1 MKIMFI
7 FSVSDKGDSEKMNL
21 KSEVVIGSSEKSASL
36 SFTQQ
41 ISHNHWFQFPLGIT
55 VVPRKIEDD
64 GYANFLGGKQGVLY
78 MVYTKM
84 VTETLW
90 WAPPGVWG

>member
-21 KSEVVIGSSEKSASL
+21 KSEVGSSEKSASL

>member
-1 MKIMFI
+1 MFI
-7 FSVSDKGDSEKMNL
+7 FSVSAKGDSEKMNL

-41 ISHNHWFQFPLGIT
+41 ISHNHWFQFPLDIT

-64 GYANFLGGKQGVLY
+64 GYANFLGG
-78 MVYTKM
+78 
-84 VTETLW
+84 
-90 WAPPGVWG
+90 

>member
-1 MKIMFI
+1 
-7 FSVSDKGDSEKMNL
+7 MNL
-21 KSEVVIGSSEKSASL
+21 KSEVGSSEKSASL

-64 GYANFLGGKQGVLY
+64 GYANFFGG
-78 MVYTKM
+78 
-84 VTETLW
+84 
-90 WAPPGVWG
+90 

>member
-21 KSEVVIGSSEKSASL
+21 KSEVGSSEKSASL
-36 SFTQQ
+36 SFTHQ

-64 GYANFLGGKQGVLY
+64 GYANFFGG
-78 MVYTKM
+78 
-84 VTETLW
+84 
-90 WAPPGVWG
+90 

>member
-1 MKIMFI
+1 MFI
-7 FSVSDKGDSEKMNL
+7 VSVSDKGDSEKMNL

-55 VVPRKIEDD
+55 VGSSQEKLKTMIMKFFF
-64 GYANFLGGKQGVLY
+64 FLGGGEGGVNKVCY
-78 MVYTKM
+78 I
-84 VTETLW
+84 W
-90 WAPPGVWG
+90 SI

>member
-7 FSVSDKGDSEKMNL
+7 FSVSDKGHSEKMNL

-55 VVPRKIEDD
+55 VGSSQEKSKTMIMQ
-64 GYANFLGGKQGVLY
+64 FFFFFGGGGVNKVCY
-78 MVYTKM
+78 I
-84 VTETLW
+84 W
-90 WAPPGVWG
+90 SI

>member
-7 FSVSDKGDSEKMNL
+7 FSVSDKGDSVKMNL
-21 KSEVVIGSSEKSASL
+21 KSEVVIGSTEKSGSL

-55 VVPRKIEDD
+55 VVPRKIEAD

>member
-1 MKIMFI
+1 MFI

-21 KSEVVIGSSEKSASL
+21 KSEVGSSEKSASL

-64 GYANFLGGKQGVLY
+64 GYANFFGGVNKVCY
-78 MVYTKM
+78 IWSIRK
-84 VTETLW
+84 W
-90 WAPPGVWG
+90 

>member
-1 MKIMFI
+1 MFI

-21 KSEVVIGSSEKSASL
+21 KSEVGSSEKSASL

>member
-64 GYANFLGGKQGVLY
+64 GYANFF
-78 MVYTKM
+78 
-84 VTETLW
+84 
-90 WAPPGVWG
+90 WG

>member
-1 MKIMFI
+1 MKIMLI

-41 ISHNHWFQFPLGIT
+41 ISHNHWFQFLLGMT
-55 VVPRKIEDD
+55 VGSSQEKSKTMVMQ
-64 GYANFLGGKQGVLY
+64 FFFFFFFFGGG
-78 MVYTKM
+78 
-84 VTETLW
+84 
-90 WAPPGVWG
+90 GG